1 MLTARLLRDHSR
13 TSIAVAILVALA
25 ILVPLLLLAAPVGSP
40 FHLPAYLVV
49 LFGKYL
55 TFALLAVSIDLIWG
69 FCGILSLGHG
79 AFFAL
84 GGYMMG
90 MDLMHTIGQRGA
102 NPLLTAFV
110 NFHSP
115 LKLPLAILLALAVPG
130 LLGFVFGFLAFRS
143 RVNGVY
149 LSIITQA
156 LTFALML
163 AFFRDDMGFGG
174 NTGLNDFQS
183 IAGFPI
189 DADATRAVLFSL
201 TALVLAAALIVTQA
215 IVTSKFGK
223 ILVAIRDAQSR
234 TRFVGYRIDRYQMVV
249 FTFSAML
256 AGLAGA
262 LYVPQLGI
270 INPSEFAP
278 QNSIEAVIWV
288 AVGGRGTLV
297 GAALGAVLVNL
308 GKTWLTDAMPSAW
321 LFALGL
327 LFVLVT
333 ILMPKGILGLIDQ
346 WRRPRRAPVKDKAPD
361 TAIAIDAGLPAKLP
375 GE

>member
-1 MLTARLLRDHSR
+1 MLTARLFKDHGR
-13 TSIAVAILVALA
+13 TAIAVVALLA
-25 ILVPLLLLAAPVGSP
+25 LAVLVPVLFLATPPGSAL
-40 FHLPAYLVV
+40 HMPAYVVV

-55 TFALLAVSIDLIWG
+55 SFALLAVSIDLIWG

-90 MDLMHTIGQRGA
+90 LDLMHTIGQRGA
-102 NPLLTAFV
+102 NPLLTFFV
-110 NFHSP
+110 GFDSP
-115 LKLPLAILLALAVPG
+115 LKLPLAVGLALLVPG

-156 LTFALML
+156 MTFALML

-174 NTGLNDFQS
+174 NTGLNDFRS
-183 IAGFPI
+183 IAGWPI
-189 DADATRAVLFSL
+189 DADGTRACLFAL
-201 TALVLAAALIVTQA
+201 TALVLAAALVATRA

-223 ILVAIRDAQSR
+223 VLVAIRDAQAR
-234 TRFVGYRIDRYQMVV
+234 ARFVGYRIDHYQVVV
-249 FTFSAML
+249 FTLSAVL

-308 GKTWLTDAMPSAW
+308 GKTWLTDVLPSAW

-327 LFVLVT
+327 LFILVT
-333 ILMPKGILGLIDQ
+333 ILMPKGILGLFEGP
-346 WRRPRRAPVKDKAPD
+346 RRPRVAKDEPASV
-361 TAIAIDAGLPAKLP
+361 ALAVDAGLSTKPP

>member
-1 MLTARLLRDHSR
+1 M
-13 TSIAVAILVALA
+13 
-25 ILVPLLLLAAPVGSP
+25 LAA
-40 FHLPAYLVV
+40 
-49 LFGKYL
+49 
-55 TFALLAVSIDLIWG
+55 T
-69 FCGILSLGHG
+69 
-79 AFFAL
+79 
-84 GGYMMG
+84 
-90 MDLMHTIGQRGA
+90 
-102 NPLLTAFV
+102 
-110 NFHSP
+110 
-115 LKLPLAILLALAVPG
+115 
-130 LLGFVFGFLAFRS
+130 
-143 RVNGVY
+143 
-149 LSIITQA
+149 
-156 LTFALML
+156 
-163 AFFRDDMGFGG
+163 
-174 NTGLNDFQS
+174 
-183 IAGFPI
+183 
-189 DADATRAVLFSL
+189 
-201 TALVLAAALIVTQA
+201 LIVTQA

-346 WRRPRRAPVKDKAPD
+346 WRRPRRVIMKDKAPD